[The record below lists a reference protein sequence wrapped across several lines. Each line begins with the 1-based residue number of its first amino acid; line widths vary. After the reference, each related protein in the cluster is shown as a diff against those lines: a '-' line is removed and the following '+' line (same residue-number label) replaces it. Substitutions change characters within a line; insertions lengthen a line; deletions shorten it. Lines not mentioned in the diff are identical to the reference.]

1 MRKISRFIITFIIKW
16 KYMEYNNIQE
26 DSICVKK
33 EGKYMYFVYALLS
46 LDVCTRTWF
55 SLFPRIQGD

>member
-1 MRKISRFIITFIIKW
+1 
-16 KYMEYNNIQE
+16 MEYNNIQE